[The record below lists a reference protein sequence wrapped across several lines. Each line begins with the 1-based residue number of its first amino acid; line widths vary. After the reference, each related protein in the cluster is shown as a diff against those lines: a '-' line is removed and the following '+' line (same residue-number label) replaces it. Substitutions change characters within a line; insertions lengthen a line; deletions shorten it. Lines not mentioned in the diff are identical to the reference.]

1 MNAPNT
7 LRPVQSSVPGQGNK
21 LVSIIKTGWI
31 VSAEKQIQLFR
42 FNSSDPRAY
51 AEFLTNMAD
60 VGRVGNSWDFEARAI
75 GLRVIKLGNTA
86 PTADEVHAMKKYLAS
101 LEIAVK
107 VGSDKKPAAELSGL
121 QFIDP
126 QEFSVSAGSGATLSS
141 TVNPSSQKGEINL
154 PVPVLIQRGWEIY
167 GEVKTTLASVPQ
179 ALRNSGEEYAVEIFL
194 VGFKQTY

>member
-1 MNAPNT
+1 MNPQIIN
-7 LRPVQSSVPGQGNK
+7 PVQSSVPGAGNK
-21 LVSIIKTGWI
+21 LVSFLKTGFT
-31 VSAEKQIQLFR
+31 VSGDTMNEV
-42 FNSSDPRAY
+42 FNFSRVDSRTNAK
-51 AEFLTNMAD
+51 FLTNMDDA
-60 VGRVGNSWDFEARAI
+60 GRVGNSWDFEARAI
-75 GLRVIKLGNTA
+75 GLRIIKLGSTA
-86 PTADEVHAMKKYLAS
+86 PTADEIHAMKKYLAS
-101 LEIAVK
+101 LEISVK

-167 GEVKTTLASVPQ
+167 GEVKTTLSSVPQ
-179 ALRNSGEEYAVEIFL
+179 DLRNSGEEYAVEIFL

>member
-1 MNAPNT
+1 MQQIT
-7 LRPVQSSVPGQGNK
+7 PVQSSVPGSGNK
-21 LVSIIKTGWI
+21 LVSFLKTGYT
-31 VSAEKQIQLFR
+31 VSGDTMNEV
-42 FNSSDPRAY
+42 FNFSRVDARAN
-51 AEFLTNMAD
+51 AKFLTNMDDA
-60 VGRVGNSWDFEARAI
+60 GRVGNSWDFEARAI

-121 QFIDP
+121 QFLDP
-126 QEFSVSAGSGATLSS
+126 QEFSVAAGTGATASA

-167 GEVKTTLASVPQ
+167 GEVKTTLASVPA
-179 ALRNSGEEYAVEIFL
+179 ALRTASEEYAVEIFL

>member
-1 MNAPNT
+1 MQQIT
-7 LRPVQSSVPGQGNK
+7 PVQSSVPGSGNK
-21 LVSIIKTGWI
+21 LVSFLKTGF
-31 VSAEKQIQLFR
+31 VV
-42 FNSSDPRAY
+42 SSDTTNEVFNFSRVDARAN
-51 AEFLTNMAD
+51 AKFLTNMDDA
-60 VGRVGNSWDFEARAI
+60 GRVGNSWDFEARAI
-75 GLRVIKLGNTA
+75 GLRIVKIGATA

-121 QFIDP
+121 QFLDP
-126 QEFSVSAGSGATLSS
+126 QEFSVAAGTGATASA

-167 GEVKTTLASVPQ
+167 GEVKTTLATVP
-179 ALRNSGEEYAVEIFL
+179 AVLRTASEEYAVEIFL

>member
-1 MNAPNT
+1 MQQIIP
-7 LRPVQSSVPGQGNK
+7 LQSSVPGSGNK
-21 LVSIIKTGWI
+21 LVSFLKTGFI
-31 VSAEKQIQLFR
+31 IDTETSKEI
-42 FNSSDPRAY
+42 FNFSRVDARAN
-51 AEFLTNMAD
+51 AKFLTNMDDA
-60 VGRVGNSWDFEARAI
+60 GRVGNSWDFEARAI
-75 GLRVIKLGNTA
+75 GARIVKIGTTA

-101 LEIAVK
+101 LEISVK

-126 QEFSVSAGSGATLSS
+126 QEFSVAAGTGATLSS

-167 GEVKTTLASVPQ
+167 GEVKTTLASVPA
-179 ALRNSGEEYAVEIFL
+179 ALRTASEEYAVEIFL

>member
-1 MNAPNT
+1 MQQIT
-7 LRPVQSSVPGQGNK
+7 PVQSSVPGSGNK
-21 LVSIIKTGWI
+21 LVSFLKTGFI
-31 VSAEKQIQLFR
+31 VSTDTINEV
-42 FNSSDPRAY
+42 FNFSRVDARAN
-51 AEFLTNMAD
+51 AKFLTNMDDA
-60 VGRVGNSWDFEARAI
+60 GRVGNSWDFEARAI

-86 PTADEVHAMKKYLAS
+86 PTADEVHAMEKYLAS

-121 QFIDP
+121 QFLDP
-126 QEFSVSAGSGATLSS
+126 QEFSIAAGTGATLSS

>member
-1 MNAPNT
+1 MQQIN
-7 LRPVQSSVPGQGNK
+7 PVQSSAPGTGNK
-21 LVSIIKTGWI
+21 LVSFLKTGYI
-31 VSAEKQIQLFR
+31 VSTEMMNELFNFSR
-42 FNSSDPRAY
+42 VDGRAN
-51 AEFLTNMAD
+51 AKFLTNMDDA
-60 VGRVGNSWDFEARAI
+60 GRVGNSWDFEARAI
-75 GLRVIKLGNTA
+75 GVRIVKIGATA

-126 QEFSVSAGSGATLSS
+126 QEFSVSAGTGATLSS

-167 GEVKTTLASVPQ
+167 GEVKTTLASVPA
-179 ALRNSGEEYAVEIFL
+179 ALRNASEEYAVEIFL

>member
-1 MNAPNT
+1 MQQIT
-7 LRPVQSSVPGQGNK
+7 PVQSSVPGSGNK
-21 LVSIIKTGWI
+21 LVSFLKTGFT
-31 VSAEKQIQLFR
+31 V
-42 FNSSDPRAY
+42 SSDTINEVFNFSRVDARAN
-51 AEFLTNMAD
+51 AKFLTNMDDA
-60 VGRVGNSWDFEARAI
+60 GRVGNSWDFEARAI
-75 GLRVIKLGNTA
+75 GVRIVKIGATA

-121 QFIDP
+121 QFLDP
-126 QEFSVSAGSGATLSS
+126 QEFSVAAGTGATLSS

-167 GEVKTTLASVPQ
+167 GEVKTTLASVPD
-179 ALRNSGEEYAVEIFL
+179 ALRTASEEYAVEIFL

>member
-1 MNAPNT
+1 MQQIT
-7 LRPVQSSVPGQGNK
+7 PVQSSVPGSGNK
-21 LVSIIKTGWI
+21 LVSFLKTGFI
-31 VSAEKQIQLFR
+31 VSIDTINEV
-42 FNSSDPRAY
+42 FNFSRVDARAHSK
-51 AEFLTNMAD
+51 FLTNMDDA
-60 VGRVGNSWDFEARAI
+60 GRVGNSWDFEARAI
-75 GLRVIKLGNTA
+75 GLRIIKLGNTA
-86 PTADEVHAMKKYLAS
+86 PTADEVHALKKYLAS

-126 QEFSVSAGSGATLSS
+126 QEFSVAAGTGATASA

-167 GEVKTTLASVPQ
+167 GEVKTTLPTVPA
-179 ALRNSGEEYAVEIFL
+179 ALRNASEEYAVEIFL

>member
-1 MNAPNT
+1 MQQIT
-7 LRPVQSSVPGQGNK
+7 PVQSSVPGSGNK
-21 LVSIIKTGWI
+21 LVSFLKTGYI
-31 VSAEKQIQLFR
+31 VSTDTTNEV
-42 FNSSDPRAY
+42 FNFSRVDGRAN
-51 AEFLTNMAD
+51 AKFLTNMDDA
-60 VGRVGNSWDFEARAI
+60 GRVGNSWDFEARAI
-75 GLRVIKLGNTA
+75 GLRIVKIGATA

-101 LEIAVK
+101 LEISVR

-126 QEFSVSAGSGATLSS
+126 QEFSVAAGTGATASA

-167 GEVKTTLASVPQ
+167 GEVKTTLASVPA
-179 ALRNSGEEYAVEIFL
+179 ALCTASEEYAVEIFM